1 MSVEI
6 HYLKRGEANHQ
17 LLGHCQAIRRRVFV
31 EGQGVAEAIDF
42 DGNDDSSSHLLLLH
56 EGNPV
61 GTLRIRKTEKGMKL
75 ERIAVLPAFRGRGYG
90 ELLVKAGLSKV
101 EGSIYINAQVS
112 SMGFYEHVG
121 FVVEDGTIFDEAGI
135 DHTVMIW
142 PHGRGSEPCAIVEQ

>member
-1 MSVEI
+1 MSTEM
-6 HYLKRGEANHQ
+6 HYLTCGGTNPE
-17 LLGHCQAIRRRVFV
+17 LLNHCQAIRRIVFV
-31 EGQGVAEAIDF
+31 EGQGVAETIDF
-42 DGNDDSSSHLLLLH
+42 DGKDDSSSHLLLLH
-56 EGNPV
+56 EDSPV

-90 ELLVKAGLSKV
+90 ELLVKAGLSKA

-112 SMGFYEHVG
+112 SQGFYEHVG

-135 DHTVMIW
+135 DHIVMIW